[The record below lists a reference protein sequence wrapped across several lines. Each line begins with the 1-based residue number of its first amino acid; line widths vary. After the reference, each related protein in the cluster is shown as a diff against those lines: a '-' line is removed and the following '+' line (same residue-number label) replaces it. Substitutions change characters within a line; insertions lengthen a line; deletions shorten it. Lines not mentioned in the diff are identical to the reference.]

1 MNMSEHNITIFYEL
15 DESKGAYLV
24 GTDLGPIF
32 SYCINKMESY
42 ILLELIMK
50 ELTKVLNAV
59 DKLKFPKRG
68 ILFHIPKHSEV
79 YKRYLNNYT
88 IIFI

>member
-1 MNMSEHNITIFYEL
+1 MNWMTVT
-15 DESKGAYLV
+15 GAYLV

-32 SYCINKMESY
+32 SYCINKVESC

-68 ILFHIPKHSEV
+68 ILFLHIPQYSEV
-79 YKRYLNNYT
+79 YKMYLKT
-88 IIFI
+88 IL